1 MVAEGMDYYETP
13 LQTWMSH
20 SLNLLHKAGC
30 KPILLSEY
38 QKTHEKSVQDL
49 MERLDSI
56 NGEPWEMSQS
66 DK

>member
-13 LQTWMSH
+13 LQAWMSH
-20 SLNLLHKAGC
+20 SLNMLHKAGG
-30 KPILLSEY
+30 KPILLSEHMKN
-38 QKTHEKSVQDL
+38 QEQSVQDL

-56 NGEPWEMSQS
+56 NSEPWEMCLS